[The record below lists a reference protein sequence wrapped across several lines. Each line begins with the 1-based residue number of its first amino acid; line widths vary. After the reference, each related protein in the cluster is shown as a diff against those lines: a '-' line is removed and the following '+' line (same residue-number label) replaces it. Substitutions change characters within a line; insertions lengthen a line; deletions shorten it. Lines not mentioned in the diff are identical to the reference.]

1 MIAGGLQR
9 VFCPGYLTA
18 HNKIKMDDKVTRLI
32 IVDDHP
38 LVRDALRLQLDTKPH
53 LTVVG
58 EAGDTETA
66 LALAAQSAP
75 DLALIDIGL
84 RGLHNGIDL
93 TVALRAR
100 YPDIAVLILSM
111 HGSDDYVTQALRAG
125 ARGYLLKNSTI
136 SQIIAAI
143 ATIVAG
149 GTYYS
154 TEVLDTASPGPKL
167 PVLSRRERQVLVC
180 LVNGDSNKA
189 IAKTLH
195 LSVRTVETYRL
206 ALKRKLK
213 ATTVTD
219 MIRQAITR
227 GLVQL

>member
-1 MIAGGLQR
+1 M
-9 VFCPGYLTA
+9 
-18 HNKIKMDDKVTRLI
+18 NNNVTRLI
-32 IVDDHP
+32 LVDDHP
-38 LVRDALRLQLDTKPH
+38 LVRDALRLQFENEPT

-58 EAGDTETA
+58 EADDAEAA
-66 LALAAQSAP
+66 LALAAELTP
-75 DLALIDIGL
+75 DLALVDIGL

-93 TVALRAR
+93 TVKLRAR

-111 HGSDDYVTQALRAG
+111 HNSNDYVTQALRAG
-125 ARGYLLKNSTI
+125 ARGYLLKHSTI
-136 SQIIAAI
+136 SQIVAAI
-143 ATIVAG
+143 EIVVAG

-154 TEVLDTASPGPKL
+154 SEVSDAMSSDPKL
-167 PVLSRRERQVLVC
+167 PVLSRRERQVLDC
-180 LVNGDSNKA
+180 LVNGETNKA
-189 IAKTLH
+189 TAKTLH

-227 GLVQL
+227 GLVRL